1 MNVVTTCLPDRPCE
15 PLLAL
20 RSPVNRMSYQYWKE
34 KRGARAMPTR
44 GDIDPAEIVK
54 ILPHVFL
61 LDVRQEPLDFRYR
74 LIGTALRR
82 HMARDWTGMWLST
95 ISFQAQG
102 SAVWQNNVWV
112 MENRAPLYA
121 KPPYV
126 GPHKDFMYVESV
138 VLPLATDHDR
148 VDMLM
153 FFVDFIRRQ
162 PLPSA

>member
-1 MNVVTTCLPDRPCE
+1 MIERDIIESQIVRSGYEYWLAKRDALGEGRLPARRDLDPVTEVPRLVPNMMLKDVQ
-15 PLLAL
+15 AL
-20 RSPVNRMSYQYWKE
+20 
-34 KRGARAMPTR
+34 
-44 GDIDPAEIVK
+44 
-54 ILPHVFL
+54 
-61 LDVRQEPLDFRYR
+61 PLDFRYR

-162 PLPSA
+162 PLPPA